1 MYKYQSAMTTNKTLY
16 VTTRNEWRD
25 WLSENFDKSTEIWLV
40 YPKKNSGKIRIP
52 YNDAVE
58 EALCFGWIDS
68 TIKALDNNNTIQRFT
83 PRNPKSD
90 YSQANKERLKWLFD
104 KKMIHPSLELI
115 VKHTINDKFL
125 PPSDI
130 IETIKKDRTAWENY
144 QMFSDS
150 YKRIRIA
157 YIDSA
162 RNRPDEFKKRLSSFI
177 DKTRKN
183 KLIKGYG
190 GIEKYY

>member
-1 MYKYQSAMTTNKTLY
+1 MTNNRTLY
-16 VTTRNEWRD
+16 LTTRKEWRD
-25 WLSENFDKSTEIWLV
+25 WLSDNFDKATEIWLV
-40 YPKKNSGKIRIP
+40 YPKKNAGKIRIP

-68 TIKALDNNNTIQRFT
+68 TVKTLDNKNTIQRFT
-83 PRNPKSD
+83 PRNPNSE

-104 KKMIHPSLELI
+104 KKMIHPSLEKN
-115 VKHTINDKFL
+115 VRKTIKYKFL

-130 IETIKKDRTAWENY
+130 IESIKKDRTVWGNY

-150 YKRIRIA
+150 YKRIRVA

-162 RNRPDEFKKRLSSFI
+162 RNRPDEFKKRLSTFI